1 MTTEK
6 TPRRTFLWGLM
17 GPNVTVRDAFAFG
30 FGQLRDTGSVA
41 TARAAE
47 RILGPD
53 HERRW
58 RWLMPRRTRRRLV
71 VAMVGTWVLVIAA
84 GLTPASLVPGFV
96 LSAGAYVLLRQA
108 SRALTDL
115 PDRYLDERQLE
126 IRNEAFTT
134 AYKIL
139 AGVLAMGIAGTLA
152 WMYGVEAGRGFS
164 LSDLPFDLRL
174 AALWVF
180 VWAVQ
185 SLPAAVLLWRE
196 PDPMDLHPST
206 DESWTNWQPPRP

>member
-6 TPRRTFLWGLM
+6 TLRWTFLWGLR
-17 GPNVTVRDAFAFG
+17 GRRVGLRDAFAVR
-30 FGQLRDTGSVA
+30 FGQLRDADSVA
-41 TARAAE
+41 TARTAE
-47 RILGPD
+47 RLLGPD

-58 RWLMPRRTRRRLV
+58 GWLMPQRARRLLV
-71 VAMVGTWVLVIAA
+71 VGMVVTWAVVIAA
-84 GLTPASLVPGFV
+84 GVTPAPLVPGFV
-96 LSAGAYVLLRQA
+96 LSAAAYVLVRQA

-115 PDRYLDERQLE
+115 PERYLDERQLG

-174 AALWVF
+174 SALWVF

-196 PDPMDLHPST
+196 PDPMDVHPST
-206 DESWTNWQPPRP
+206 DETT